1 MVDIEYIPENYKS
14 LKTNIWVI
22 IKRLLLVERLR
33 FHVRLSTSGLLNTE
47 KVKKNTFVVSKV
59 TQYMLIKLV
68 FILWPLNKCN
78 FKIKIYR

>member
-1 MVDIEYIPENYKS
+1 MIDIEYIPENYKS

-22 IKRLLLVERLR
+22 IKRLWLVERLR
-33 FHVRLSTSGLLNTE
+33 FHVRLSISGLLNTE
-47 KVKKNTFVVSKV
+47 KVKKNTFVVGKV

>member
-22 IKRLLLVERLR
+22 IKRLWLVERLR
-33 FHVRLSTSGLLNTE
+33 FHVRLSISGLLNTE